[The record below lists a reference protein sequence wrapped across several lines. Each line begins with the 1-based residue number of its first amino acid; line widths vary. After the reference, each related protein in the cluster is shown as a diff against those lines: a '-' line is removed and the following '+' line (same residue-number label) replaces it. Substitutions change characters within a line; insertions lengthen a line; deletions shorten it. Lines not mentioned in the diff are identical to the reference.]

1 MKNKLSKKQMLLKA
15 LYDAWPESIS
25 LFDLIKIGGTCAY
38 RRMKEL
44 NDRHG
49 IGIEF
54 MYDYDRDG
62 KRMNTTRYFLMPD
75 PENIDIENL
84 CLRS

>member
-1 MKNKLSKKQMLLKA
+1 MKNGLSKKQKLLKA
-15 LYDAWPESIS
+15 LCDEWPESIS
-25 LFDLIKIGGTCAY
+25 LFDLIPIGGTCAY

-54 MYDYDRDG
+54 MYDYDRNG

-75 PENIDIENL
+75 PENVDIINL
-84 CLRS
+84 CLKN